1 MLNIKKR
8 AIVMPIVLL
17 LVVFL
22 AMYLFDKPDIV
33 GWNDFEREM
42 KVEFTNI
49 KSIGASHL
57 TNPIIRIVF
66 RLNKPFEKEDVEE
79 IFLRTIEFLSNEET
93 YNSLQDNHKEKF
105 TYSAG
110 SIIIIF
116 KYNNKNTNIQCYY
129 RASTEGE
136 GNDFTFDSFRKWRI
150 NYQGDY
156 LGIYELPQK

>member
-1 MLNIKKR
+1 MSNIKKR
-8 AIVMPIVLL
+8 AIVIQIVLIL
-17 LVVFL
+17 MIIL
-22 AMYLFDKPDIV
+22 AMYLFDTPDIV

-79 IFLRTIEFLSNEET
+79 IFLRTIDFLSNEES
-93 YNSLQDNHKEKF
+93 YNSLQDHHKEKF

-110 SIIIIF
+110 TIRITF
-116 KYNNKNTNIQCYY
+116 KYVKKNSSVQCDYES
-129 RASTEGE
+129 ATETG
-136 GNDFTFDSFRKWRI
+136 GNDFTFDSFRKWSI